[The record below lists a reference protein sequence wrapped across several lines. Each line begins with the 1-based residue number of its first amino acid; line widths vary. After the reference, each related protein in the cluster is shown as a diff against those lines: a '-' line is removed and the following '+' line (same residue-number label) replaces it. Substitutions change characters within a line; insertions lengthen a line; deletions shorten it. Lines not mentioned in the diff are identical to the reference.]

1 MIKSFGDK
9 ETEKVF
15 NQVYSRKLPGLIQDR
30 ALKKLI
36 ILNSAESEK
45 DLQVPV
51 SNHFEYLKGSR
62 MGECSIRIN
71 EQWRICFK
79 FKNGNAYDVS
89 IEDYH

>member
-1 MIKSFGDK
+1 VIKSFGDK

-45 DLQVPV
+45 DLQVPI
-51 SNHFEYLKGSR
+51 SNHFEYLKGTR
-62 MGECSIRIN
+62 KGECSIRIN